1 MYEPVRGAF
10 CAENKEIRG
19 RAHGRYLLELPSL
32 YCCSSGYNCTLHFVM
47 GWVFR
52 VEFYEAVQYN
62 WVSHPV
68 FIQLHTAALLLP
80 LDICTQSQ
88 SFFFT

>member
-1 MYEPVRGAF
+1 MA
-10 CAENKEIRG
+10 
-19 RAHGRYLLELPSL
+19 LEL
-32 YCCSSGYNCTLHFVM
+32 NFM
-47 GWVFR
+47 RQF
-52 VEFYEAVQYN
+52 QYN

-88 SFFFT
+88 SFFYVTWPAQMPIVGDAESHCELQSIRKEAAK

>member
-10 CAENKEIRG
+10 CVENKEIRG

-52 VEFYEAVQYN
+52 VEFYEAVS
-62 WVSHPV
+62 V
-68 FIQLHTAALLLP
+68 QLGQSPSIHSITHCSLAAAP
-80 LDICTQSQ
+80 
-88 SFFFT
+88 